1 MSQARS
7 PFKFLD
13 SYQKADADVFFGRQ
27 EETKALYKALSG
39 VKQLLVYGS
48 SGSGKTSLVE
58 CGLRNQFSDADWFA
72 LTIRRGGNINASVFT
87 GINNALDI
95 KIKTDPVT
103 KMPED
108 MQMGLGEAVE
118 KLFAKRYQ
126 PVYLLFDQFEELL
139 ISGET
144 EEKKIFFTSL
154 NNLINY
160 KVPCRLM
167 LIMRE
172 EFIGHLS
179 EFEPLCPS
187 IFQHRFRVEKMG
199 RKNVEEVIYNI
210 LEAPKY
216 KTFFTVEDSHHLAE
230 CILSKLP
237 DKRKEIELA
246 HVQVFLGELWD
257 RAQTT
262 KNNNELPI
270 LSAGRIHE
278 DDNLEAVLES
288 FLKKQMKELE
298 EGYGERVPLEL
309 LAAMISERF
318 TKLQL
323 SEAAIK
329 ADLEN
334 KKVISKKTIP
344 DLLKELEQRRIIRT
358 IKIGDETQYEI
369 SHDVLALVVGQNL
382 TEEMKMR
389 EKAGDIYKVY
399 RERQGLFT
407 QDDIDYLRPF
417 EQSLAY
423 QPDLQKRIDDS
434 IATIKKQNEN
444 EKARTRKRLRTLY
457 SLLALA
463 AIALV
468 VAVIYYLDANNA
480 TEKAKKSEIAAKID
494 QQKADSLS
502 DVANRA
508 LKNLINRDFYAIV
521 KLTEP
526 ITDVGGYPKAYL
538 IQLDSIAALFPGNN
552 KLKNTIDSIKVV
564 VSKKSNK

>member
-1 MSQARS
+1 MSAGPA

-13 SYQKADADVFFGRQ
+13 SYQKADVDVFFGRE
-27 EETKALYKALSG
+27 EETRALYKALSG

-72 LTIRRGGNINASVFT
+72 ITIRRGNNINASVFT

-95 KIKTDPVT
+95 KIKTDPIT

-199 RKNVEEVIYNI
+199 RKNVEEVIYHI

-216 KTFFTVEDSHHLAE
+216 KAFFTVEDSHHLAE

-237 DKRKEIELA
+237 DKRKEI
-246 HVQVFLGELWD
+246 
-257 RAQTT
+257 
-262 KNNNELPI
+262 
-270 LSAGRIHE
+270 
-278 DDNLEAVLES
+278 
-288 FLKKQMKELE
+288 
-298 EGYGERVPLEL
+298 
-309 LAAMISERF
+309 
-318 TKLQL
+318 
-323 SEAAIK
+323 
-329 ADLEN
+329 
-334 KKVISKKTIP
+334 
-344 DLLKELEQRRIIRT
+344 
-358 IKIGDETQYEI
+358 
-369 SHDVLALVVGQNL
+369 
-382 TEEMKMR
+382 
-389 EKAGDIYKVY
+389 
-399 RERQGLFT
+399 
-407 QDDIDYLRPF
+407 
-417 EQSLAY
+417 
-423 QPDLQKRIDDS
+423 
-434 IATIKKQNEN
+434 
-444 EKARTRKRLRTLY
+444 
-457 SLLALA
+457 
-463 AIALV
+463 
-468 VAVIYYLDANNA
+468 
-480 TEKAKKSEIAAKID
+480 
-494 QQKADSLS
+494 
-502 DVANRA
+502 
-508 LKNLINRDFYAIV
+508 
-521 KLTEP
+521 
-526 ITDVGGYPKAYL
+526 
-538 IQLDSIAALFPGNN
+538 
-552 KLKNTIDSIKVV
+552 
-564 VSKKSNK
+564 